1 MNITVTRNAK
11 IDIKKIFAFIKQANG
26 VAAARAKRKEIYDT
40 IKYLN
45 TFPQMGPISEE
56 YENVPGEIRYLVC
69 APYRIFYQ
77 ITENTIYIFRVADT
91 RQK

>member
-1 MNITVTRNAK
+1 MKITITRNAQ
-11 IDIKKIFAFIKQANG
+11 IDFKNLFSFIKKTNG
-26 VAAARAKRKEIYDT
+26 VAAARAKRKEIHDT

-56 YENVPGEIRYLVC
+56 YENVSGEIRYLVC
-69 APYRIFYQ
+69 SPFRIFYQ
-77 ITENTIYIFRVADT
+77 ITETTIYIFRIADT